1 MLKAL
6 FMLFE
11 TEKPLLFIF
20 IIGKFLG
27 DLRATNFQFVT
38 FHTFISDDKVNEKVK
53 VHNVAV
59 NEIKWQMTGSKG
71 ETRTIWSDSSLPGQQ
86 KTIPLHEEPAF
97 LVNVSEFKICL
108 DADFPA
114 LVPYWWWLSHF
125 SIDSAE
131 LSSSSGDPSVT
142 WIESCECPEGYSG
155 DSCESCAPGYYRKE
169 GGGPYGKCIPFREYS
184 SSFETNC
191 SVSCGEG
198 VKAKITMTC
207 KKECFPDCCRREVI
221 ESPCKIEEC
230 KNSFDPWSDW
240 SECTKPC
247 ISNIEE
253 RSIKKR
259 SRVCRDCTG
268 NDNGMLTFHAS

>member
-1 MLKAL
+1 MLNQCSTDIRY
-6 FMLFE
+6 FRV
-11 TEKPLLFIF
+11 
-20 IIGKFLG
+20 
-27 DLRATNFQFVT
+27 RASNFQNVT
-38 FHTFISDDKVNEKVK
+38 FHISIRSVTVK
-53 VHNVAV
+53 
-59 NEIKWQMTGSKG
+59 EIKWQIKGTNG
-71 ETRTIWSDSSLPGQQ
+71 ETRTIWSNSSLPGQQ
-86 KTIPLHEEPAF
+86 ISIPLHEEPSF

-108 DADFPA
+108 DADFPPS
-114 LVPYWWWLSHF
+114 LLFYYSWYLNHF
-125 SIDSAE
+125 SIGSARP
-131 LSSSSGDPSVT
+131 SSSSGDPSVT